1 MIKIS
6 KFKYFCKNVSARR
19 KAKSAKRKTAKLEK
33 KMNKLADR
41 ADKICKNR
49 YDFEI
54 LANKIYQ
61 KRDYRLHMERF
72 KPHNYKFEED

>member
-1 MIKIS
+1 MS
-6 KFKYFCKNVSARR
+6 KLKNFCKNVSRKS

-33 KMNKLADR
+33 RMNKLAEK
-41 ADKICKNR
+41 ADKICRNR

-72 KPHNYKFEED
+72 KLHNYKFEED

>member
-1 MIKIS
+1 MDKL
-6 KFKYFCKNVSARR
+6 KNFCKNLCRKS

-33 KMNKLADR
+33 RMNKLAEK
-41 ADKICKNR
+41 ADKICRNR

-61 KRDYRLHMERF
+61 KRDYRLHIERF